1 MLLARLPAAVLA
13 GLLIVWIAG
22 DGYAAPAEPVIPL
35 CGTDSST
42 PCGTAANP
50 LITSAAAGGGTQDV
64 NLEQVNGAAVQTGAG
79 TAAGTIRV
87 ELPTDGT
94 GKVNA
99 AQSGTW
105 TVQPGNTANTTPW
118 LTTPVPGASGSCTP
132 YHLAGGTAASTN
144 STNIKASAGT
154 LCHLTAINTTVT
166 TYYLRMYNLA
176 AAPTCSSA
184 TGAVHTY
191 PVLPSGG
198 INIPLPVGETYS
210 AGIGFCVTGGGSDT
224 DNTNAATGVYIEA
237 SYR

>member
-1 MLLARLPAAVLA
+1 MQKRWLALFGAMGAVCAAFSAQAASPQWDASVA
-13 GLLIVWIAG
+13 IVDSAVPSRQATVTTG
-22 DGYAAPAEPVIPL
+22 GALVVDG
-35 CGTDSST
+35 S
-42 PCGTAANP
+42 
-50 LITSAAAGGGTQDV
+50 AAGGG
-64 NLEQVNGAAVQTGAG
+64 AVT
-79 TAAGTIRV
+79 
-87 ELPTDGT
+87 
-94 GKVNA
+94 
-99 AQSGTW
+99 QSGTW

-118 LTTPVPGASGSCTP
+118 LVTPVPGSSGSCTP

-144 STNIKASAGT
+144 ATNIKASAGT

-210 AGIGFCVTGGGSDT
+210 AGIGFCVTGGGADT
-224 DNTNAATGVYIEA
+224 DNTNAATGVWIEA
-237 SYR
+237 SFR